1 MLTSVTKFSLKM
13 AAYLLLC
20 TSLFAQ
26 TELPINSDSNQF
38 VWNLVIA
45 LIVIVFTLAS
55 AALPLAAARQWQ
67 HSWSLAAK
75 FPLFIL
81 VVWVLVI
88 VVAKFQS
95 IDSHRLWSF
104 ELFAWA
110 MLNMVYMVTVMTIKR
125 IIEKNDEK
133 SVSSDDS

>member
-13 AAYLLLC
+13 AVYLLLC
-20 TSLFAQ
+20 TPLFAQ

-67 HSWSLAAK
+67 NSWSLAAK

-81 VVWVLVI
+81 VVWVLII
-88 VVAKFQS
+88 VVAKLQS

-133 SVSSDDS
+133 SLSSDDS

>member
-20 TSLFAQ
+20 TPLFAQ
-26 TELPINSDSNQF
+26 TELPINPDSNQF

-55 AALPLAAARQWQ
+55 AALPLAAAKQWQ
-67 HSWSLAAK
+67 NSWSLAAK

-133 SVSSDDS
+133 SLSSDDS